1 MNDEDGHRLR
11 GSQAKQL
18 HWVFMADPSDE
29 AAMLKLS
36 ESMKKMCSFVEQA
49 QEFAVQEEQEKLK
62 WATKLSQKLA
72 ADQPAPG
79 WEAELRQAECA
90 VRDALLECNECSGY
104 PCPFLLPSLTPRCAH
119 GHVLC
124 KVEAEPL
131 EAEDGTDYVDAE
143 SNAEDSDDF
152 HSVDS
157 EPETHHKAV
166 HLERGN

>member
-49 QEFAVQEEQEKLK
+49 QEFAVQEEREKLK

-72 ADQPAPG
+72 ADPPTSG

-90 VRDALLECNECSGY
+90 AMQEGIDCSGY
-104 PCPFLLPSLTPRCAH
+104 PCPFLLPSLTPRCAR

-124 KVEAEPL
+124 KVEAEVL
-131 EAEDGTDYVDAE
+131 EVGDGTDYVDAE
-143 SNAEDSDDF
+143 SNSGDSDDF

-157 EPETHHKAV
+157 EPATGHKAV
-166 HLERGN
+166 HL